1 MYDYNKL
8 KGRIREMGYIQDD
21 VAKAINNSR
30 STFSLKLNNKYLF
43 NQDEIIAIVKFLDI
57 PAEELQDYFFTEK
70 V

>member
-1 MYDYNKL
+1 MYDYSKL
-8 KGRIREMGYIQDD
+8 KGRIREKGYIQDD
-21 VAKAINNSR
+21 IARAINNNR

-43 NQDEIIAIVKFLDI
+43 NQDEIVAIVKFLDI